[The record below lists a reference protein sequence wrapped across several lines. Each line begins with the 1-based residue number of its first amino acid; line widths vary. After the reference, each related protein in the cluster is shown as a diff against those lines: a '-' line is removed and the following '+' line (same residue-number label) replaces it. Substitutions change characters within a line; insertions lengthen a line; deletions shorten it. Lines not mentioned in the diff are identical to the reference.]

1 MRQFLLSII
10 LVFSTLGLSSTAKAE
25 EISADNMALLK
36 MLDEAVENKDLYQET
51 RKQRAD
57 SFRMEAHR

>member
-36 MLDEAVENKDLYQET
+36 MLDEAVENKDLYHYCPVKT
-51 RKQRAD
+51 GN
-57 SFRMEAHR
+57 